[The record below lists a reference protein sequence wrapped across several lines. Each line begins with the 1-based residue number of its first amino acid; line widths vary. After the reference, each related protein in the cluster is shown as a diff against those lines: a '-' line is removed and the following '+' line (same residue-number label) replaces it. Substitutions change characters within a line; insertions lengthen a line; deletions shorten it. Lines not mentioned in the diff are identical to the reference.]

1 MVVADNY
8 GRFYSLLARMPYADK
23 ATLVYQF
30 TNGRTTHLHLMGRSE
45 YDVMCSEMER
55 VSGYGERQSAQRSAL
70 RKARSGAL
78 RQLQLW
84 GVDTSDWD
92 KVNAF
97 CSLPRIAGKP
107 FRELDRAELYAL
119 NRKMRAMIKKRS
131 ERGLE
136 RKRQEP

>member
-1 MVVADNY
+1 MGVADNY
-8 GRFYSLLARMPYADK
+8 GRFFGLLKRMPEADK
-23 ATLVYQF
+23 DVLVDQF
-30 TNGRTTHLHLMGRSE
+30 TNGRTTHLHLMSHQE

-55 VSGYGERQSAQRSAL
+55 VSGYGERLSARRAAL

-84 GVDTSDWD
+84 GVDTADWN

-97 CSLPRIAGKP
+97 CSLPRIAGKT
-107 FRELDRAELYAL
+107 FRELDCDGLYAL
-119 NRKMRAMIKKRS
+119 NRKMRAMIRKRA

-136 RKRQEP
+136 TK

>member
-1 MVVADNY
+1 MGVADNY
-8 GRFYSLLARMPYADK
+8 GRFFGLLKRMPEADK
-23 ATLVYQF
+23 DVLVDQF
-30 TNGRTTHLHLMGRSE
+30 TNGRTTHLHLMSRQE

-55 VSGYGERQSAQRSAL
+55 VSGYGERLSARRAAL

-84 GVDTSDWD
+84 GVDTADWG

-97 CSLPRIAGKP
+97 CSLPRIAGKT
-107 FRELDRAELYAL
+107 FLELDCDGLYAL
-119 NRKMRAMIKKRS
+119 NRKMRAMIRKRA

-136 RKRQEP
+136 TK

>member
-8 GRFYSLLARMPYADK
+8 GRFYSLLVRMPYADK

-30 TNGRTTHLHLMGRSE
+30 TNGRTTHLHQMGRSE
-45 YDVMCSEMER
+45 YAVMCSEMER
-55 VSGYGERQSAQRSAL
+55 VSGYGERLSAQRLAL

-84 GVDTSDWD
+84 GVDTSDWE

-97 CSLPRIAGKP
+97 CEQKRIAGKA
-107 FRELDRAELYAL
+107 FRELDCDGLYAL
-119 NRKMRAMIKKRS
+119 NRKMRAMIKKRA
-131 ERGLE
+131 ERGLQT
-136 RKRQEP
+136 R